1 MLSDAKERTLKV
13 PKTKSPLME
22 FIEVIYF
29 PHWIQFRMDLVC
41 NRKPRLTLG
50 IPYVHTVHASVAFV
64 STKVPVSM
72 RQKAGAVDVPKRGT
86 NSSGFTAAK

>member
-1 MLSDAKERTLKV
+1 MLKDAKERTLKV

-29 PHWIQFRMDLVC
+29 PHWIQLRMDLVC

-50 IPYVHTVHASVAFV
+50 IPYVHTVHASVGTEKTHCNPIAILIK
-64 STKVPVSM
+64 SKVIE
-72 RQKAGAVDVPKRGT
+72 AAVNKT
-86 NSSGFTAAK
+86 NHDC

>member
-1 MLSDAKERTLKV
+1 MLSDAKERSLKV

-41 NRKPRLTLG
+41 NRKPKLTLG
-50 IPYVHTVHASVAFV
+50 IPYVHTVHASVP
-64 STKVPVSM
+64 SD
-72 RQKAGAVDVPKRGT
+72 KAHCKPFDLPIPEQWVFG
-86 NSSGFTAAK
+86 

>member
-1 MLSDAKERTLKV
+1 MLGDAKERTLKV

-50 IPYVHTVHASVAFV
+50 IPYVHTVHASVGSVLGDRTPIALIHIV
-64 STKVPVSM
+64 GLIY
-72 RQKAGAVDVPKRGT
+72 QT
-86 NSSGFTAAK
+86 N

>member
-1 MLSDAKERTLKV
+1 MLGDAKGRILKV
-13 PKTKSPLME
+13 PKTKNPLME

-50 IPYVHTVHASVAFV
+50 IPSACPFNQRGPSNSETHD
-64 STKVPVSM
+64 
-72 RQKAGAVDVPKRGT
+72 RLQKP
-86 NSSGFTAAK
+86 

>member
-13 PKTKSPLME
+13 PKTKIPLME

-50 IPYVHTVHASVAFV
+50 IPYVHTVHASVANKQTHAKPFQRLLGV
-64 STKVPVSM
+64 
-72 RQKAGAVDVPKRGT
+72 GW
-86 NSSGFTAAK
+86 GFG

>member
-1 MLSDAKERTLKV
+1 MLRDAKERTLKV

-50 IPYVHTVHASVAFV
+50 IPYAHTVHASVPFQQLGIA
-64 STKVPVSM
+64 
-72 RQKAGAVDVPKRGT
+72 RGAHAMK
-86 NSSGFTAAK
+86 SGI

>member
-50 IPYVHTVHASVAFV
+50 IPYVHTVHASVASD
-64 STKVPVSM
+64 STHCKPSNWV
-72 RQKAGAVDVPKRGT
+72 KT
-86 NSSGFTAAK
+86 NQWVYALTL

>member
-1 MLSDAKERTLKV
+1 MLRDAKERTLKV

-50 IPYVHTVHASVAFV
+50 IPYVHTVHASV
-64 STKVPVSM
+64 PCRDM
-72 RQKAGAVDVPKRGT
+72 HIQWEY
-86 NSSGFTAAK
+86 SGVYCSLPNKD

>member
-1 MLSDAKERTLKV
+1 MLRDAKERTLKV

-22 FIEVIYF
+22 FIEVIYS

-50 IPYVHTVHASVAFV
+50 IPYVHTVHASV
-64 STKVPVSM
+64 
-72 RQKAGAVDVPKRGT
+72 PKRQAFHAWVLDRVDGEIVPLHR
-86 NSSGFTAAK
+86 

>member
-1 MLSDAKERTLKV
+1 MLRDAKERTLKV

-41 NRKPRLTLG
+41 NRKPRLTLW
-50 IPYVHTVHASVAFV
+50 IPYVHTVHASVPSRNTLHAWVF
-64 STKVPVSM
+64 
-72 RQKAGAVDVPKRGT
+72 RGFLI
-86 NSSGFTAAK
+86 NDI

>member
-1 MLSDAKERTLKV
+1 MLQNHALGELCLLFNDTREFSGSIQTL
-13 PKTKSPLME
+13 
-22 FIEVIYF
+22 
-29 PHWIQFRMDLVC
+29 
-41 NRKPRLTLG
+41 
-50 IPYVHTVHASVAFV
+50 AFV

>member
-1 MLSDAKERTLKV
+1 MTCGPIPFHMILWLTRLR
-13 PKTKSPLME
+13 SP
-22 FIEVIYF
+22 
-29 PHWIQFRMDLVC
+29 
-41 NRKPRLTLG
+41 
-50 IPYVHTVHASVAFV
+50 PYSSLAFV